1 MFLEDLLFFIS
12 DIPGWAGSSLVS
24 ELSLQRFARTLGLC
38 ARQHLGEIFTIL
50 EHWEEF
56 ISRVQ
61 LQPSAGGSLE
71 EPASIEQLRSLLLLT
86 YGHVVHAGPTDLI

>member
-12 DIPGWAGSSLVS
+12 DHTWLGWFIASI
-24 ELSLQRFARTLGLC
+24 RFARTLGLC